1 MLWGG
6 GHISREGQVEGM
18 LERFPTCR
26 GWQSAW
32 MTEAARSGNLAL
44 VRELQRFLRHA
55 VFPEAALV
63 ALKAGYVDVADVL
76 V

>member
-1 MLWGG
+1 MVTG
-6 GHISREGQVEGM
+6 
-18 LERFPTCR
+18 
-26 GWQSAW
+26 
-32 MTEAARSGNLAL
+32 SGFGDPGTMGVDN
-44 VRELQRFLRHA
+44 VRHA